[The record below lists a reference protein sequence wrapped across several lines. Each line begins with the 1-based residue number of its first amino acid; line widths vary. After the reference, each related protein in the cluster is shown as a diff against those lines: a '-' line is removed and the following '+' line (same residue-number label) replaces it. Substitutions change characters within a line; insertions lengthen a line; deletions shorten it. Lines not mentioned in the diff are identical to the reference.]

1 MRKVTFKE
9 WTPPKYGNA
18 SGIPTVRGH
27 YSEEYTGIGY
37 FHQWGVSWEE
47 VGNNTVNYTIG
58 IIELED
64 GTIQEIPAFNIKFRS
79 NDR

>member
-1 MRKVTFKE
+1 MRLIQFKE
-9 WTPPKYGNA
+9 WIPPVYEGNKV
-18 SGIPTVRGH
+18 IERGH
-27 YSEEYTGIGY
+27 YSEEYTGTGY

-47 VGNNTVNYTIG
+47 IGTNGVNYTIG

-79 NDR
+79 KDR